1 MPSEKSPSAA
11 SPLRILHVVRAP
23 IGGIFRHVMDL
34 AIAQAASGHAVGVVC
49 DSSTG
54 TSFEEGWIA
63 QLEPHLALGIHRLP
77 MARAGGFRDVRSAR
91 SVARLAKVLEP
102 DVIHG
107 HGAKGGTYAR
117 IAGTLLRFSGQRP
130 ARIYTPHGG
139 VLHLPWST
147 GSRVYFAIERT
158 LGRVTDHI
166 AFVSRFEEEAYVD
179 KIGRPK
185 RSSAVVH
192 NGLRAEEFE
201 PVPLRPG
208 ARDFLFIGV
217 LRALKG
223 ADLFL
228 EGLAAAQQE
237 LGRKLTAYMIGPSNI
252 GEGEG
257 RPLLESLGT
266 RLGLADSVSFR
277 GPLPAREAFALA
289 RILVVPSRAE
299 SMPYIVLEAVAAAK
313 PLLATPVGGIP
324 EIIPPGDSALIAEPS
339 AEAVARAMVDAIR
352 AGEELESQ
360 ARARAELIRGP
371 FSIETMAAEIERG
384 YRAALARRRR
394 GRARPETAP
403 TSA

>member
-1 MPSEKSPSAA
+1 
-11 SPLRILHVVRAP
+11 
-23 IGGIFRHVMDL
+23 MDL

-54 TSFEEGWIA
+54 TAFEEGWIA
-63 QLEPHLALGIHRLP
+63 TLEPHLALGIHRLP
-77 MARAGGFRDVRSAR
+77 MARAGGAGDLRSAR
-91 SVARLAKVLEP
+91 SIARLAKVLTPEI
-102 DVIHG
+102 VHG

-139 VLHLPWST
+139 VLHLPASL
-147 GSRVYFAIERT
+147 GSRVYFGIERT
-158 LGRVTDHI
+158 LGRFTDHI
-166 AFVSRFEEEAYVD
+166 AFVSRFEEEAYAD

-192 NGLRAEEFE
+192 NGLRPEEFE
-201 PVPLRPG
+201 PVPLLPD

-228 EGLAAAQQE
+228 EGLAVAQRE
-237 LGRKLTAYMIGPSNI
+237 LGRPLTAYMIGPSNI

-257 RPLLESLGT
+257 RPLFEALSA
-266 RLGLADSVSFR
+266 RLGLTGNVGFH
-277 GPLPAREAFALA
+277 GPLPAREAFAMG

-324 EIIPPGDSALIAEPS
+324 EIIPRGDSALIAEPS
-339 AEAVARAMVDAIR
+339 VEAVARAMIEALR
-352 AGEELESQ
+352 AGGDLDAQ

-371 FSIETMAAEIERG
+371 FSIATMAAEIERG
-384 YRAALARRRR
+384 YRAALVRRRR
-394 GRARPETAP
+394 RNKGRQPEPRPTG
-403 TSA
+403 